1 MWSRYL
7 GAPAEMLSG
16 DKLAT
21 DESIW
26 VDIVLWPD
34 KGRYGNQGRD
44 LPAASIVHVCACS
57 DVFVCSLAATT
68 SDNALTI
75 TTLA

>member
-1 MWSRYL
+1 M
-7 GAPAEMLSG
+7 
-16 DKLAT
+16 
-21 DESIW
+21 
-26 VDIVLWPD
+26 DIVLRPD

-57 DVFVCSLAATT
+57 DVFVCCLAATT